1 MSKSSK
7 NLFNNT
13 ELAFTNKS
21 NFELKKA
28 FFLFSVLDFPLLTKI
43 GNSFLLLVLKL
54 KLPFKG
60 IIKKTIFNHFCGG
73 ETIEECDD
81 TFKSLNKYNISAMP
95 EYSVEAES
103 TVEGFENYKNDSIE
117 IINYLGNLKLPFIAI
132 KCTGLM
138 DIASLE
144 KISRGDI
151 NEESYEYKSFFKRVD
166 ELCSAGKKNNVKILI
181 DAEESWIQDS
191 IDKVGLDMMRKYNK
205 KCSNVFITHQCY
217 RTGTLEK
224 IKGYLVLAN
233 TEKFNLGVKLVRGAY
248 MEKER
253 KNAIDNNYP
262 SPIHETKENTDKE
275 FNNSLHFC
283 VKNINKLSLWVGS
296 HNEDSCLKLM
306 EMMKENNIK
315 KDDDRIWFS
324 QLYGMS
330 DNISYSLSSLEYN
343 VVKLIPFGP
352 IEKTIPYL
360 IRRANEN
367 SSVQGQSNR
376 QFTLIKDEISRR
388 NKLN

>member
-43 GNSFLLLVLKL
+43 GNSFLILVLKL

-73 ETIEECDD
+73 ETIEECDNA
-81 TFKSLNKYNISAMP
+81 FNSLKKYNISAMP

-103 TVEGFENYKNDSIE
+103 SFDGFENYKNDSVD
-117 IINYLGNLKLPFIAI
+117 IINYLGDLSLPFIAI

-138 DIASLE
+138 DISSLE
-144 KISRGDI
+144 KISSGKLD
-151 NEESYEYKSFFKRVD
+151 EKSDEYKSFFKRVD
-166 ELCSAGKKNNVKILI
+166 ELCDVGNKNNVKVLI

-191 IDKVGLDMMRKYNK
+191 IDKVGLQMMRKYNK
-205 KCSNVFITHQCY
+205 KSANVFITHQCY
-217 RTGTLEK
+217 RTGTLDK
-224 IKGYLVLAN
+224 IKDYLGLAN
-233 TEKFNLGVKLVRGAY
+233 SEKFNLGVKLVRGAY

-253 KNAIDNNYP
+253 KRALDNNYP

-275 FNNSLHFC
+275 FNDSLHFC
-283 VKNINKLSLWVGS
+283 VKNLNKLSLWVGS
-296 HNEDSCLKLM
+296 HNEVSCLKLM
-306 EMMKENNIK
+306 EMMKDNNIS
-315 KDDDRIWFS
+315 KDDERIWFS

-330 DNISYSLSSLEYN
+330 DNISYTLSSLKYN

-367 SSVQGQSNR
+367 SSVKGQSNR
-376 QFTLIKDEISRR
+376 QFTLIKDEINRR

>member
-1 MSKSSK
+1 MDKTSK

-13 ELAFTNKS
+13 KLAFTNKS
-21 NFELKKA
+21 NLQLKKA
-28 FFLFSVLDFPLLTKI
+28 FFLFSVLDYPVLTKL

-54 KLPFKG
+54 NLPFKG

-73 ETIEECDD
+73 ETIEECDV
-81 TFKSLNKYNISAMP
+81 TFNSLNKYNISAMP

-103 TVEGFENYKNDSIE
+103 TLEGFENYKNDSIE

-138 DIASLE
+138 DISSLE
-144 KISRGDI
+144 KISVGEL
-151 NEESYEYKSFFKRVD
+151 NEDSDEYKCFFKRVE
-166 ELCSAGKKNNVKILI
+166 ELCRVGEKNNVKILI

-191 IDKVGLDMMRKYNK
+191 IDRVGLEMMRKYNNK
-205 KCSNVFITHQCY
+205 SANVFITHQCY
-217 RTGTLEK
+217 RTGTLDK
-224 IKGYLVLAN
+224 IKDYLEIAN
-233 TEKFNLGVKLVRGAY
+233 KEKFYLGVKLVRGAY

-253 KNAIDNNYP
+253 KRALDNNYP
-262 SPIHETKENTDKE
+262 SPIHDTKENTDKE
-275 FNNSLHFC
+275 FNNSLLFC
-283 VKNINKLSLWVGS
+283 VKNIQKLSLWVGS
-296 HNEDSCLKLM
+296 HNEDSCMKLM
-306 EMMKENNIK
+306 EMMKENKIK
-315 KDDDRIWFS
+315 RDDDRIWFS

>member
-43 GNSFLLLVLKL
+43 GNSFLILVLKL

-73 ETIEECDD
+73 ETIEECDNA
-81 TFKSLNKYNISAMP
+81 FNSLKKYNISAMP

-103 TVEGFENYKNDSIE
+103 SFDGFENYKNDSVD
-117 IINYLGNLKLPFIAI
+117 IINYLGDLSLPFIAI

-138 DIASLE
+138 DISSLE
-144 KISRGDI
+144 KISSGKLD
-151 NEESYEYKSFFKRVD
+151 EKSDEYKSFFKRVD
-166 ELCSAGKKNNVKILI
+166 ELCDVGKKNNVKILI

-191 IDKVGLDMMRKYNK
+191 IDKVGLQMMRKYNK
-205 KCSNVFITHQCY
+205 KSAKVFITHQCY
-217 RTGTLEK
+217 RTGTLDK
-224 IKGYLVLAN
+224 IKDYLGLAN
-233 TEKFNLGVKLVRGAY
+233 SEKFNLGVKLVRGAY

-253 KNAIDNNYP
+253 KRALDNNYP

-275 FNNSLHFC
+275 FNDSLHFC
-283 VKNINKLSLWVGS
+283 VKNLNKLSLWVGS
-296 HNEDSCLKLM
+296 HNEGSCLKLM
-306 EMMKENNIK
+306 EMMKDNNIS
-315 KDDDRIWFS
+315 KDDERIWFS

-330 DNISYSLSSLEYN
+330 DNISYTLSSLKYN

-367 SSVQGQSNR
+367 SSVKGQSNR
-376 QFTLIKDEISRR
+376 QFTLIKDEINRR